1 MVRLIMQSKT
11 YRRSA
16 LIDVAQQDKD
26 NGNRWFTRQVPRRLT
41 AEFIRDGVLFSAG
54 LLDHRMGGPVIRPYQ
69 PAGYYA
75 HLNFPPRDYVASQ
88 GADQYRRGVYVHW
101 QRQYLHPML
110 RSFDAPSR
118 EECTAKRGESNTPN
132 QMLVMMNDPSM
143 TEAARSLAWIAWSSI
158 GKNAGSREN
167 LIAELMW
174 RRVLTRPIKESERQ
188 LMIDLYRN
196 QLAFFQ
202 NELTQRDKF
211 LEIGQWQVPNQS
223 KLGDEQR
230 SELAA
235 WSFVARSLWMLSES
249 LTQY

>member
-1 MVRLIMQSKT
+1 
-11 YRRSA
+11 
-16 LIDVAQQDKD
+16 
-26 NGNRWFTRQVPRRLT
+26 
-41 AEFIRDGVLFSAG
+41 
-54 LLDHRMGGPVIRPYQ
+54 
-69 PAGYYA
+69 
-75 HLNFPPRDYVASQ
+75 
-88 GADQYRRGVYVHW
+88 
-101 QRQYLHPML
+101 
-110 RSFDAPSR
+110 
-118 EECTAKRGESNTPN
+118 
-132 QMLVMMNDPSM
+132 MMNDPSM

-158 GKNAGSREN
+158 EKNSGSREN